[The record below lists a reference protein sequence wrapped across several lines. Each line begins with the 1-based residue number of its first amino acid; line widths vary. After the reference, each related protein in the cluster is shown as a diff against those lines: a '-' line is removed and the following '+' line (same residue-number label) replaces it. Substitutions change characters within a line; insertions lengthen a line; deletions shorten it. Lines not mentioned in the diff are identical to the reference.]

1 MHSYKEIDSKYRN
14 NTIIIKSPRRLILE
28 IISVAFLIE
37 TYIVVVTIR
46 KRVNPNAVNDSVHAD
61 LILKIVIDVL

>member
-37 TYIVVVTIR
+37 PILKLLPSEKKLTR
-46 KRVNPNAVNDSVHAD
+46 MSVNDRVQAD
-61 LILKIVIDVL
+61 LILKIVIDGL